1 MSDLLSIILLMI
13 ILSEVLDIKT
23 LERIDKKSMHKV
35 YDKWAE
41 ISKNAYNSDIKIIE
55 LGDIDHIVFVG
66 MGGSGTLGDIFSSI
80 LSKTNIHVSIIK
92 GYLLPKTVD
101 KNSLVV
107 FTSVSGN
114 TIETLS
120 VLKDTIKQDCKTISF
135 SSGGK
140 LEQFCKENNLEYRK
154 IEKNHSPRA
163 SFVSYLYSMLKVL
176 ENIIPINK
184 NEINNS
190 IRELEILNDKI
201 SSKNLTS
208 ENPALKLAGEISK
221 IPLIYYPWGLQGAA
235 IRFKNSLQENAK
247 MHVIVEDVV
256 EASHNGIV
264 AWEKKSDIFPIL
276 LQGHDDYIKT
286 KERWNVLKI
295 YFDSNEIK
303 YKEILSISGNIL
315 SKLIHLVYLLDYT
328 SIYKAVLSNT
338 DPTPV
343 ESIDFIKSKLK

>member
-1 MSDLLSIILLMI
+1 
-13 ILSEVLDIKT
+13 VLDLET
-23 LERIDKKSMHKV
+23 LERIDKKSMHKI

-41 ISKNAYNSDIKIIE
+41 ISKNAYNSDIKIVE
-55 LGDIDHIVFVG
+55 FRDIDHIVFVG

-80 LSKTNIHVSIIK
+80 LSKTNIHVSIVK

-101 KNSLVV
+101 KNSLVI

-114 TIETLS
+114 TVETLS

-190 IRELEILNDKI
+190 IKELEILNDKI

-208 ENPALKLAGEISK
+208 KNPALKLAEEISN
-221 IPLIYYPWGLQGAA
+221 IPLIYYPWGLQAAA

-247 MHVIVEDVV
+247 IHAIIEDVV

-264 AWEKKSDIFPIL
+264 AWEKKSDIYPIL

-286 KERWNVLKI
+286 KERWGILKT

-303 YKEILSISGNIL
+303 YNEILSISGDIL
-315 SKLIHLVYLLDYT
+315 SKLIHLVYLLDYA
-328 SIYKAVLSNT
+328 SIYKAVLCDT

-343 ESIDFIKSKLK
+343 ESIDFIKSKLE

>member
-1 MSDLLSIILLMI
+1 M
-13 ILSEVLDIKT
+13 LDIET

-41 ISKNAYNSDIKIIE
+41 ISKNAYNSDIKIVE
-55 LGDIDHIVFVG
+55 FRDIDHIVFVG

-80 LSKTNIHVSIIK
+80 LSKTNIHVSIVK

-101 KNSLVV
+101 KNSLVI

-114 TIETLS
+114 TVETLS
-120 VLKDTIKQDCKTISF
+120 ALKDAKKQECKTISF
-135 SSGGK
+135 SSGGE
-140 LEQFCKENNLEYRK
+140 LERFCKENSLEYRK

-184 NEINNS
+184 KEVYNS
-190 IRELEILNDKI
+190 IKELEILKEKI

-208 ENPALKLAGEISK
+208 ENPALKLAEGILG
-221 IPLIYYPWGLQGAA
+221 IPLIYYPWGLQASA

-247 MHVIVEDVV
+247 MHAIVEDVV

-264 AWEKKSDIFPIL
+264 AWEKKSEIFPIL
-276 LQGHDDYIKT
+276 LQGHEDYVKT
-286 KERWNVLKI
+286 KERWKVLKT
-295 YFDSNEIK
+295 YFDNNEIK
-303 YKEILSISGNIL
+303 YNEISSISGNIL
-315 SKLIHLVYLLDYT
+315 SKLIHLVYLLDYA

-343 ESIDFIKSKLK
+343 ESIDYIKSKLE